1 MDLAV
6 ADVVT
11 IFLLEAAEISALTG
25 KSLQTPRKF
34 WYHGVPGPA
43 AAPVETVLN
52 WELDIH
58 SLVPSGFY

>member
-6 ADVVT
+6 ADAAT
-11 IFLLEAAEISALTG
+11 IFLLEAAEISAPTG

-34 WYHGVPGPA
+34 CYHGVPGLV
-43 AAPVETVLN
+43 AAPLETVLN